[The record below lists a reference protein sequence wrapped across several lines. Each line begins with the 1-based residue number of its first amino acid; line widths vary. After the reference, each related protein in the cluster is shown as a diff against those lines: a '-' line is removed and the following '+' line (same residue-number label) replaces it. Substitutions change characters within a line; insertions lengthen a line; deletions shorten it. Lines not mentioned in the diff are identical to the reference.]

1 MLDKVGNEFS
11 AHVTSVLSFGL
22 FVELDELYVE
32 GLIHVTSLPK
42 DYYEFDPVSHR
53 LRGESR
59 DLEFRLC
66 DPVTVRVSNVDRD
79 ARRIDFELVKAE

>member
-1 MLDKVGNEFS
+1 MMDKVGNEFA

-53 LRGESR
+53 LRGDGR
-59 DLEFRLC
+59 NIEFRLC
-66 DPVTVRVSNVDRD
+66 DSVTVRVSNVDRD
-79 ARRIDFELVKAE
+79 ARRIDFELVESE